1 MQKLTCACS
10 PFCGFIRDPD
20 SLTRPR
26 PQANKVD
33 YIFLV
38 GGFAESKL
46 LLQRV
51 RASFEQA
58 GRRVVTPSRPGLAVL
73 RGAVLLGLGAAD
85 RFVSRITR
93 FSYGVRVREHFAPA
107 NPDHSGRATCEV
119 VYRGVPVTMV
129 CGVFSLIVRKGVS
142 IKTDEVRQSAALSC
156 LSDDA
161 REVEFEF
168 FATPLAAVKWT
179 ADAGMTRLGRV
190 ILPATNE
197 DSLHVELAFGK
208 TEMLAVAVNGRTGER
223 RRVAI
228 DYGFRAT

>member
-1 MQKLTCACS
+1 VPAAHSVVLSATR
-10 PFCGFIRDPD
+10 GFIRD

-85 RFVSRITR
+85 RFVSRIAR
-93 FSYGVRVREHFAPA
+93 FSYGVRILEPFAPA
-107 NPDHSGRATCEV
+107 NPDHSGRATCKV
-119 VYRGVPVTMV
+119 AYRGVPATMV

-142 IKTDEVRQSAALSC
+142 IKTDEARQSAAMHC
-156 LSDDA
+156 TDDA

-190 ILPATNE
+190 VLPATKE